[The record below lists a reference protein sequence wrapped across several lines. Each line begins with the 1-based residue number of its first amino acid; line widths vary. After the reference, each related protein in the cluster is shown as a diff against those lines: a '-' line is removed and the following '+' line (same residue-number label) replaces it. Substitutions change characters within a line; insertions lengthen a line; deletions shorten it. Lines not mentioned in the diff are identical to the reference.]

1 MCVSQQLIE
10 SISKDLNIKRGK
22 GESETDWIARVIYS
36 AIAKNAYCSLWDQ
49 QDEDTS
55 ITHFKKRCNEQLLSY
70 TRIYPEFKQNIFSS
84 EIAKKYINYI
94 YDLYLKTG
102 FLLHKKNHV
111 TNSKR
116 KVATINDCS
125 LVRSPEPGEDLFMS
139 GLGYY
144 ALNDSMENQEK
155 ENIRDVFNLCKLS
168 LSEYLDKLRQ
178 RQVFKLLESHSDI
191 DYLRLEPPFSKGY
204 WKKQKDIARLSLLRI
219 GQPGTYIYYL
229 YKATDNEILASQLP
243 EWMVIDGNY
252 RMISWGL
259 LNKYQQAT
267 DIEYAVSADLVH
279 VRLNY
284 LLPINEQ
291 LFFELFSWPAN
302 ITTMSSFN
310 RTMDINIFRIMKAE
324 FEKIGFR
331 FLGKDR

>member
-1 MCVSQQLIE
+1 MLVSQRLIE
-10 SISKDLNIKRGK
+10 SISEDLHIKRGK
-22 GESETDWIARVIYS
+22 DESVADWIARVVYS

-70 TRIYPEFKQNIFSS
+70 TRIYPELKKVISSS
-84 EIAKKYINYI
+84 EVAKEYVNYI

-102 FLLHKKNHV
+102 FLLHKKNYV

-116 KVATINDCS
+116 KVITIDNCS

-144 ALNDSMENQEK
+144 ALSKSMEHQ
-155 ENIRDVFNLCKLS
+155 ENIRDVFNLSKLS
-168 LSEYLDKLRQ
+168 LLEYLDKLYQ
-178 RQVFKLLESHSDI
+178 RQTFKLLESHSDI

-204 WKKQKDIARLSLLRI
+204 WKKQKDINRLSLLRI
-219 GQPGTYIYYL
+219 GKPGTYIYYL

-243 EWMVIDGNY
+243 EWIVVDGNY

-267 DIEYAVSADLVH
+267 DIEYIVSGDLVH
-279 VRLNY
+279 VHLNY

-291 LFFELFSWPAN
+291 LFFELFSWPRN
-302 ITTMSSFN
+302 ITTMSGFN
-310 RTMDINIFRIMKAE
+310 RTMDINVFRIMKAE

-331 FLGKDR
+331 FLGRDR

>member
-1 MCVSQQLIE
+1 MDISQQLIE
-10 SISKDLNIKRGK
+10 SISEDLHIKRDK
-22 GESETDWIARVIYS
+22 DEREVDWIVRVIYS

-49 QDEDTS
+49 QDEETS

-70 TRIYPEFKQNIFSS
+70 IRIYPKLKKVVSS
-84 EIAKKYINYI
+84 PEIVKEYVDYI

-102 FLLHKKNHV
+102 FLLHKKNYV

-116 KVATINDCS
+116 KAITIDNCK

-144 ALNDSMENQEK
+144 MFSDLMEYQED
-155 ENIRDVFNLCKLS
+155 IRDVFHLSKLS
-168 LSEYLDKLRQ
+168 LSEYLDKLHQ
-178 RQVFKLLESHSDI
+178 RQVFKSLESHSDI

-204 WKKQKDIARLSLLRI
+204 WKKQKDINKLSLLRI
-219 GQPGTYIYYL
+219 GQPGMYIYYL
-229 YKATDNEILASQLP
+229 YKATDNKILASRLP
-243 EWMVIDGNY
+243 EWMCGDGKY

-259 LNKYQQAT
+259 LKKYQQAT
-267 DIEYAVSADLVH
+267 DIEYVISGDLVYVH
-279 VRLNY
+279 LNY

-291 LFFELFSWPAN
+291 LFFELFSWPGN
-302 ITTMSSFN
+302 ITTMSGFN

-324 FEKIGFR
+324 FENIGFR
-331 FLGKDR
+331 FSERNR